1 MKLTKKAKDLLE
13 KLNNLQE
20 DINQELQDMID
31 TRTDT
36 FDDRSEKWQESEK
49 GEAFMDLTDELEGK
63 LDEIDTAIN
72 EAGDF
77 MDEIESL

>member
-1 MKLTKKAKDLLE
+1 MKLTKKAKESGSSSGYDL
-13 KLNNLQE
+13 
-20 DINQELQDMID
+20 
-31 TRTDT
+31 TRNDT

-77 MDEIESL
+77 MEEIESL